1 MRKVLLPLGLSMLSC
16 NLAYAQ
22 PLELPTF
29 TQTLPVSVSNTFP
42 VESVDSISFLRALE
56 LASSASP
63 ELAAARRELA
73 ASRALISQ
81 AGARPN
87 PILSA
92 SQDGIRG
99 DAPETTLELSQ
110 EIELGGKRSA
120 RIEAAQRAM
129 DVAAADL
136 QDAQARLRGAVMG
149 AYYDVLTAQERLDLA
164 QAASKLAKQAV
175 NVANRRVRA
184 GMVSPVEETRARVAA
199 TGVQVEL
206 AQATAELEA
215 ARTRLAANWGN
226 PQPRFERVKEPVEAV
241 PPLPELAELY
251 SRLNDS
257 AQLTRARREA
267 ERRRA
272 ALELE
277 RTNRFSNVTVSVGAQ
292 RSDEYN
298 GTLGLVSISMPLPL
312 FDRNQGNIGAAQ
324 ERAYQAQDELNA
336 VHIRLKSELSQAHMR
351 LRTARQQFELLR
363 NDMLPSAQ
371 SAYEAASKGF
381 ELGKFTFLDV
391 LDAQRTLFQARSQYL
406 SALSQANQAAAEIA
420 RIVGDGSAVI
430 TSATQP

>member
-1 MRKVLLPLGLSMLSC
+1 MRKVLLPLGLATLSC
-16 NLAYAQ
+16 NLAFAQ

-29 TQTLPVSVSNTFP
+29 TQTLPVGVSNTFP

-63 ELAAARRELA
+63 ELAVARRELA

-92 SQDGIRG
+92 SQEGIRG

-149 AYYDVLTAQERLDLA
+149 AYYDVLTAQERLELA
-164 QAASKLAKQAV
+164 QAASDLAKRAV

-184 GMVSPVEETRARVAA
+184 GMVSPVEETRAQVAA

-215 ARTRLAANWGN
+215 ARTR
-226 PQPRFERVKEPVEAV
+226 
-241 PPLPELAELY
+241 
-251 SRLNDS
+251 
-257 AQLTRARREA
+257 
-267 ERRRA
+267 
-272 ALELE
+272 
-277 RTNRFSNVTVSVGAQ
+277 
-292 RSDEYN
+292 
-298 GTLGLVSISMPLPL
+298 
-312 FDRNQGNIGAAQ
+312 
-324 ERAYQAQDELNA
+324 
-336 VHIRLKSELSQAHMR
+336 
-351 LRTARQQFELLR
+351 
-363 NDMLPSAQ
+363 
-371 SAYEAASKGF
+371 
-381 ELGKFTFLDV
+381 
-391 LDAQRTLFQARSQYL
+391 
-406 SALSQANQAAAEIA
+406 
-420 RIVGDGSAVI
+420 
-430 TSATQP
+430 